1 MARKFNSLDLYY
13 RAAVSH
19 IREMLGNADVGGF
32 HFTIKASG
40 RTMTDRSEVQIVYK
54 LGDSEWGANSVEGD
68 TLENVLS
75 EMLRRHGWN
84 EAHKPLTLPAP
95 DLPKAQRVTIDTS
108 VDQD

>member
-19 IREMLGNADVGGF
+19 IRETLGQADIGGF

-54 LGDSEWGANSVEGD
+54 LGDSEWGANMVEGD
-68 TLENVLS
+68 TLDNVLA

-84 EAHKPLTLPAP
+84 EQHKPLSLPAP
-95 DLPKAQRVTIDTS
+95 DLPPAQRKIAVKVD
-108 VDQD
+108 DQD